1 MDCGTVNTP
10 QNRHIVTPNISP
22 PCDWTGKPR
31 KGELVEVVVCL
42 AGGTRTKMADDGD
55 EGGDWFVTDLL
66 RC

>member
-31 KGELVEVVVCL
+31 KGKLVEVVACF
-42 AGGTRTKMADDGD
+42 GGGGKDENGD